1 MSNNNINADKTML
14 RVGTTL
20 ERGKYR
26 IDRYLSSGGFGN
38 TYLATNISFD
48 EKVAIKEFF
57 MKDINMRAG
66 ESTSVSLGNVTQM
79 PIFQEQMEKF
89 KTEAKRLRKLKHKN
103 IVEVSDLFD
112 ENGTT
117 YYVMDFIDGQSLR
130 DMVQQRGKL
139 VEQEVR
145 GYLEQ
150 TLDALEVVHQRGF
163 YHLDIKPANIMVDKT
178 GRVRVIDFGASKQQT
193 PDGGATSRSA
203 ICYTPGYAPIEQK
216 DQERENFGPWT
227 DLYALGATLYNVL
240 TGQTPPSTSKIADYG
255 EDAFK
260 FPSSVSDEMK
270 KLILWM
276 MKGRRFNRPQ
286 SVADVKAF
294 LKDGVIPEPKVE
306 IPIVED
312 DDATILNP
320 PISEPDDVPEEPKE
334 EEPKEEGP
342 KEEKPKKEKPKEE
355 KPKEED
361 PPKKDPIVEIPSD
374 YAPGSGKRKLIY
386 AASAAVVVAIV
397 IFLAIP
403 KSSDKYQLTSPEDV
417 EIAKVTPDSVTNK
430 AFKND
435 VLGEYLYTG
444 PVNANGQP
452 NGIGRATFIKN
463 GQPNGTTYSGPIADG
478 VFDGDDAEYK
488 MANGDIFKG
497 SFKNNYF
504 SEGSYTNA
512 QNGEYFKGIFSQGQ
526 PSLGAWYNKQGKKLQ
541 EVNNQKQ

>member
-203 ICYTPGYAPIEQK
+203 ICYTLGYAPIEQK

-334 EEPKEEGP
+334 EGP
-342 KEEKPKKEKPKEE
+342 KEEKPKKE

-417 EIAKVTPDSVTNK
+417 EIAKATPDSVTNK

-504 SEGSYTNA
+504 SKGSYTNA
-512 QNGEYFKGIFSQGQ
+512 QNGEYFNGIFSQGQ
-526 PSLGAWYNKQGKKLQ
+526 PSIGAWYNKQGQKLQ

>member
-334 EEPKEEGP
+334 EGP

-374 YAPGSGKRKLIY
+374 NAPGSGKRKLIY

-417 EIAKVTPDSVTNK
+417 EIAKATPDSVTNK

-504 SEGSYTNA
+504 SKGSYTNA
-512 QNGEYFKGIFSQGQ
+512 QNGEYFNGIFSQGQ
-526 PSLGAWYNKQGKKLQ
+526 PSIGAWYNKQGQKLQ

>member
-334 EEPKEEGP
+334 EEPKEE
-342 KEEKPKKEKPKEE
+342 
-355 KPKEED
+355 D

-417 EIAKVTPDSVTNK
+417 EIAKATPDSVTNK

-504 SEGSYTNA
+504 SKGSYTIA
-512 QNGEYFKGIFSQGQ
+512 QNGEYFNGIFSQGQ
-526 PSLGAWYNKQGKKLQ
+526 PSIGAWYNKQGQKLQ